1 MKELAQTEPRAASKY
16 KIPSSYV
23 TGIRE
28 QQLTGLLL
36 AWAEKEAASLWGSHT
51 LFGGLGIIGDGT
63 IHRIVA
69 LASEGVLSDV
79 AALKREVVWYY
90 MLAYGPKVLELVKQT
105 HPIQTNG
112 APVISDANAAPL
124 SRSPGADDSANA
136 SPQPS
141 PPLSPRLPQGSKSA
155 RLKISPGRSRGPY
168 HCRSCGN
175 TGHNGKRTR
184 SFYIGRQ
191 LK

>member
-36 AWAEKEAASLWGSHT
+36 AWAEKEAASLWGSHS

-69 LASEGVLSDV
+69 LASEGVLSNV
-79 AALKREVVWYY
+79 AAFKREVDWYY

-112 APVISDANAAPL
+112 APITADANATPL
-124 SRSPGADDSANA
+124 SRSPGAYDSANA

-141 PPLSPRLPQGSKSA
+141 PPPSPCPPQGSKSPCP
-155 RLKISPGRSRGPY
+155 KISPGRSRAPY
-168 HCRSCGN
+168 HCRSCSN
-175 TGHNGKRTR
+175 TGHNGKQAQ
-184 SFYIGRQ
+184 SFIC
-191 LK
+191 LADD